1 MSPRAKTLLQIPQGT
16 EGFYLNE
23 AYIHN
28 QVTHAINNIFHSWGY
43 LPIETPVFD
52 FYDIYH
58 DCMDQSARDRCYR
71 LVDRDGDLL
80 MLRSDVT
87 LFLAKQIGL
96 AINQSRLPARI
107 CYSDT
112 ILRHENSEDIS
123 RNEFFQ
129 IGAELVGKGTIE
141 GELEIILLLL
151 AVIDLLEIDVFVHVG
166 SRRVFDNLFSSMGEH
181 LLERL
186 RKYLLERKFSKIAEI
201 LKERGYPSWKKVL
214 EILRFIGE
222 PEEFRLL
229 IKDLKEKSLVHQP
242 VLKELLYLDDIC
254 KNLEKLEKASKIRID
269 MSEIG
274 TQQYHTGTAFQVYM
288 NGIDS
293 SIASGGRYD
302 GLLRQFGLDC
312 QSVGFSLL
320 LRKIEPFLK
329 DHRKFGMGDNI
340 EKASGKNFEEAFKNA
355 ELKRAEGKTVTL

>member
-1 MSPRAKTLLQIPQGT
+1 MSTGSKTLLQVPQGT

-28 QVTHAINNIFHSWGY
+28 QVTHAINTIFHSWGY

-58 DCMDQSARDRCYR
+58 DCMDQSARDRSYR

-129 IGAELVGKGTIE
+129 IGAELVGKGSIE

-151 AVIDLLEIDVFVHVG
+151 AVINLLEIDVFVHIG
-166 SRRVFDNLFSSMGEH
+166 SRKVFENLFSSMGGKLKET
-181 LLERL
+181 LK
-186 RKYLLERKFSKIAEI
+186 KYLFERKFSKIADI
-201 LKERGYPSWKKVL
+201 LKEQGYPAWQKVL
-214 EILRFIGE
+214 EILQFIGE

-229 IKDLKEKSLVHQP
+229 IKDLNDKNLVHQP
-242 VLKELLYLDDIC
+242 VLKELMYLEELC
-254 KNLEKLEKASKIRID
+254 KNLEKLEKTSKIRID
-269 MSEIG
+269 LSEIG
-274 TQQYHTGTAFQVYM
+274 TQHYHTGTAFQVYM

-293 SIASGGRYD
+293 SVVSGGRYD
-302 GLLRQFGLDC
+302 GLLKQFGLDC
-312 QSVGFSLL
+312 QSVGFSMM

-329 DHRKFGMGDNI
+329 DHKRFGIGDNI
-340 EKASGKNFEEAFKNA
+340 EKASGKNFQEAFKNA
-355 ELKRAEGKTVTL
+355 EQLRLKGKTVIL